1 MTSPPRSAIVRAAAA
16 AAAAAAAL
24 AVLPASPVAAQSA
37 PREPSPRPSG
47 EVPVGNDPRNVKD
60 PRDISDP
67 RDATDP
73 REVAVDP
80 LNEPPGPH
88 LYDAL
93 YATGQDARLKQA
105 LGENGWDLLG
115 YIQTQLDAW
124 LALFPKDGDGTAKD
138 PARAAELEEKGRKLA
153 KMADESLL
161 DSRFR
166 NYVET
171 VLGWSPEQ
179 RQAFREE
186 QDLYKQGLA
195 IAEAARGPS
204 EAAAALTPLQQAL
217 ERARKLGDGRAQSQ
231 ALVAI
236 GNLQAA
242 NRDEQAARVSM
253 HEAMRVGR
261 ELRDLDAV
269 WGALSVLYESG
280 IRTLEWNQAEEAL
293 QEQYLIAKD
302 MADQVTAQRVLKQ
315 LVDLN
320 AFRDQVR

>member
-1 MTSPPRSAIVRAAAA
+1 MTSPPRIATVRAAAARAAAA
-16 AAAAAAAL
+16 AALVVL
-24 AVLPASPVAAQSA
+24 AASPVA
-37 PREPSPRPSG
+37 EPSPRPAG
-47 EVPVGNDPRNVKD
+47 DVPPGNDPRNVKD
-60 PRDISDP
+60 PRDITDP
-67 RDATDP
+67 RDSTDP
-73 REVAVDP
+73 REIAVDP
-80 LNEPPGPH
+80 LSEPPGPH

-105 LGENGWDLLG
+105 LGENGWDLIG
-115 YIQTQLDAW
+115 YIQTQLDSW
-124 LALFPKDGDGTAKD
+124 LALFPKEGDGGAND
-138 PARAAELEEKGRKLA
+138 PAHATELADKGRKLA
-153 KMADESLL
+153 KLADESLL

-179 RQAFREE
+179 RLAFREE

-195 IAEAARGPS
+195 IAEAAREPS

-217 ERARKLGDGRAQSQ
+217 ERARKLGDGRTQSL

-269 WGALSVLYESG
+269 WDALSVLYESA
-280 IRTLEWNQAEEAL
+280 IRTLEWSEAEEAL
-293 QEQYLIAKD
+293 QEQYLIAQD
-302 MADQVTAQRVLKQ
+302 MADQATAQRVLKQ

-320 AFRDQVR
+320 AFRDQAR

>member
-1 MTSPPRSAIVRAAAA
+1 MTARRPM
-16 AAAAAAAL
+16 AL
-24 AVLPASPVAAQSA
+24 AVVSAALVALASSPVAAQSA
-37 PREPSPRPSG
+37 PREPTPRPSG
-47 EVPVGNDPRNVKD
+47 DTPSGNDPRNVPD
-60 PRDISDP
+60 PRDIADP
-67 RDATDP
+67 RANTDP

-80 LNEPPGPH
+80 LTEPPGPH

-93 YATGQDARLKQA
+93 YASGQDARLQQT
-105 LGENGWDLLG
+105 LGENAWDLLG
-115 YIQTQLDAW
+115 YIQTQLDSW
-124 LALFPKDGDGTAKD
+124 LALHPKDGDGTPKD

-153 KMADESLL
+153 KMADASLL

-171 VLGWSPEQ
+171 VLAWNQEQ
-179 RQAFREE
+179 RAVFREE
-186 QDLYKQGLA
+186 QELYKQGLA
-195 IAEAARGPS
+195 IAVAAREPS

-217 ERARKLGDGRAQSQ
+217 ERARQLGDGRTQSQ

-242 NRDEQAARVSM
+242 NRDEAAARGTM
-253 HEAMRVGR
+253 QEAMRVGR

-280 IRTLEWNQAEEAL
+280 IRTLEWTQAEEAL
-293 QEQYLIAKD
+293 QEQYLIAQD
-302 MADQVTAQRVLKQ
+302 MADQATAQRVLKQ

-320 AFRDQVR
+320 AFRDQAR